1 LVWIPRRA
9 GERGALEA
17 GALPSLLPGGR
28 PATDP
33 RAREEVASVWGV
45 ADLPHRY
52 GRDTGQIVEAAASGE
67 LQALVVAGVELADLP
82 DPARAREAFQE
93 VGFVVS
99 LELRPGEV
107 TALAD
112 VVLPV
117 AAVAEKAGTFLNWE
131 GRVRF
136 FEAALKPDQMT
147 RGLAPTDARVLQM
160 LADAMDVHLGLPDL
174 RTTRAEIDRLGPW
187 DGPYG
192 TEPLETG
199 AQLPRPAAGEAV
211 LAGHRLLLDQGLLQQ
226 GDEALAGTRH
236 AARARVSAATAAEV
250 GVKEGD
256 LLAVTGKTGVVEL
269 PLQITEMPDR
279 VVWLPLNSTGGG
291 VASDAGALPGSL
303 VRIGPASLATEAPK
317 EVEA

>member
-1 LVWIPRRA
+1 
-9 GERGALEA
+9 
-17 GALPSLLPGGR
+17 GR

-33 RAREEVASVWGV
+33 RAREEVAAAWGL
-45 ADLPHRY
+45 AELPHRY

-67 LQALVVAGVELADLP
+67 LQALLVAGVEIADLP
-82 DPARAREAFQE
+82 DPARAREALAE
-93 VGFVVS
+93 AGFVVS

-107 TALAD
+107 TEHAD

-117 AAVAEKAGTFLNWE
+117 AAVAEKPGAFLNWE

-147 RGLAPTDARVLQM
+147 RRVAPADARVLQM

-174 RTTRAEIDRLGPW
+174 RTARAELDRLGAW
-187 DGPYG
+187 EGPG
-192 TEPLETG
+192 AAESTEQA

-211 LAGHRLLLDQGLLQQ
+211 LAGHRLLLDQGVLQQ

-236 AARARVSAATAAEV
+236 AARARVSAATAAEA
-250 GVKEGD
+250 GVADGD
-256 LLAVTGKTGVVEL
+256 LLAVTGPAGTVAL
-269 PLQITEMPDR
+269 PLQITVMPDR
-279 VVWLPLNSTGGG
+279 VVWLPLNSTGRG
-291 VASDAGALPGSL
+291 VASDSGATPGSL
-303 VRIGPASLATEAPK
+303 VRIGPAKLTADAPK